1 MNSESMTPGQEPE
14 APTSTS
20 PSAHT
25 SAHANADVKAKAQTS
40 APIQSGPR
48 SSPIVWGALIL
59 AFCGYVVQRTLA
71 PGNLDTTT
79 WITTVT
85 IGLGVLLLGV
95 GAAVLIR
102 NQRRPTQPPE
112 HAAHPS
118 NDGLG

>member
-1 MNSESMTPGQEPE
+1 MNSEPITPGQEPE

-25 SAHANADVKAKAQTS
+25 SAHANPAVKATAHNP
-40 APIQSGPR
+40 APTPSGPR
-48 SSPIVWGALIL
+48 TSPIAWGALIL
-59 AFCGYVVQRTLA
+59 AFRGYVVQRTLA

>member
-1 MNSESMTPGQEPE
+1 MNSEPIAPGQVPE
-14 APTSTS
+14 APASTS
-20 PSAHT
+20 T
-25 SAHANADVKAKAQTS
+25 SAHASTAANAEVKAKAQNS
-40 APIQSGPR
+40 ASIPSGPR
-48 SSPIVWGALIL
+48 TSPIVWGALIL

-102 NQRRPTQPPE
+102 NQRHPAQQPERTSHPE
-112 HAAHPS
+112 
-118 NDGLG
+118 